1 MSERK
6 TITIYMNN
14 VKLYLYMCYIGTWLI
29 INKQKIMLKIHKF
42 NKRLKTTNKNAR
54 EDNQKVNQS
63 SITNNSLMN
72 SSSLSRITK
81 TEEDLLFKTDRKMPD
96 EKDIYDIENK
106 LDTNNYNTLEVN
118 DFERENYMSNRDV
131 SIPKKIA
138 PTNDSV
144 VNIQKEITNR
154 KRERENEKKKEKE
167 AKEKKDKEKKDKE
180 NKDSVTTSDVN
191 KRKESTF
198 CKDLIIFL
206 LVMIII
212 LSAIAMVLF
221 FVFKST

>member
-1 MSERK
+1 
-6 TITIYMNN
+6 
-14 VKLYLYMCYIGTWLI
+14 
-29 INKQKIMLKIHKF
+29 MLKIHKF
-42 NKRLKTTNKNAR
+42 NKRLKTPNKNVR
-54 EDNQKVNQS
+54 DDNQKVNQS

-81 TEEDLLFKTDRKMPD
+81 TEEDILFKTDRKMPD
-96 EKDIYDIENK
+96 EKDIYDIETK

-154 KRERENEKKKEKE
+154 KKERENEKKKEKE
-167 AKEKKDKEKKDKE
+167 DKEKRVKE
-180 NKDSVTTSDVN
+180 NKENATTIDVN
-191 KRKESTF
+191 KKKKSTF
-198 CKDLIIFL
+198 CKELIIFL

-212 LSAIAMVLF
+212 LSVVAIVLF

>member
-1 MSERK
+1 
-6 TITIYMNN
+6 
-14 VKLYLYMCYIGTWLI
+14 
-29 INKQKIMLKIHKF
+29 MLKIHKF

-106 LDTNNYNTLEVN
+106 LDSNNYNTLEVN

-167 AKEKKDKEKKDKE
+167 AKEKKDKENKDKE

-198 CKDLIIFL
+198 CQELIIFL

>member
-167 AKEKKDKEKKDKE
+167 AKEKKDKENKDKE

-198 CKDLIIFL
+198 CQELIIFL

>member
-1 MSERK
+1 
-6 TITIYMNN
+6 
-14 VKLYLYMCYIGTWLI
+14 
-29 INKQKIMLKIHKF
+29 MLKIHKF

-106 LDTNNYNTLEVN
+106 LDSNNYNTLEVN

-167 AKEKKDKEKKDKE
+167 AKEKKDKE

-198 CKDLIIFL
+198 CKELIIFL

>member
-1 MSERK
+1 
-6 TITIYMNN
+6 
-14 VKLYLYMCYIGTWLI
+14 
-29 INKQKIMLKIHKF
+29 MLKIHKF

-167 AKEKKDKEKKDKE
+167 AKEKKDKENKDKE

>member
-1 MSERK
+1 
-6 TITIYMNN
+6 
-14 VKLYLYMCYIGTWLI
+14 
-29 INKQKIMLKIHKF
+29 MLKIHKF

-106 LDTNNYNTLEVN
+106 LDSNNYNTLEVN

-167 AKEKKDKEKKDKE
+167 AKEKKDKENKDKE
-180 NKDSVTTSDVN
+180 NKDSVTTNDVN

-198 CKDLIIFL
+198 CKDLISFL

>member
-1 MSERK
+1 
-6 TITIYMNN
+6 
-14 VKLYLYMCYIGTWLI
+14 
-29 INKQKIMLKIHKF
+29 MLKIHKF

-167 AKEKKDKEKKDKE
+167 AKEKKDKENKDRE
-180 NKDSVTTSDVN
+180 NKDSVTTNDVN

-198 CKDLIIFL
+198 CKELIIFL
-206 LVMIII
+206 LVIIII

>member
-167 AKEKKDKEKKDKE
+167 AKEKKDKE

-198 CKDLIIFL
+198 CKELIIFL

>member
-1 MSERK
+1 
-6 TITIYMNN
+6 
-14 VKLYLYMCYIGTWLI
+14 
-29 INKQKIMLKIHKF
+29 MLKIHKF

-96 EKDIYDIENK
+96 EKDIYHIENK

-167 AKEKKDKEKKDKE
+167 AKEKKDKENKDKE
-180 NKDSVTTSDVN
+180 NKDSVTTNDVN

-198 CKDLIIFL
+198 CKELIIFL
-206 LVMIII
+206 LVIIII

>member
-1 MSERK
+1 
-6 TITIYMNN
+6 
-14 VKLYLYMCYIGTWLI
+14 
-29 INKQKIMLKIHKF
+29 MLKIHKF

-106 LDTNNYNTLEVN
+106 LDSNNYNTLEVN

-167 AKEKKDKEKKDKE
+167 AKEKKDKENKDKE

-198 CKDLIIFL
+198 CKELIIFL

>member
-1 MSERK
+1 
-6 TITIYMNN
+6 
-14 VKLYLYMCYIGTWLI
+14 
-29 INKQKIMLKIHKF
+29 MLKIHKF
-42 NKRLKTTNKNAR
+42 NKRLKTPNKNVR
-54 EDNQKVNQS
+54 DDNQKVNQS

-154 KRERENEKKKEKE
+154 KKERENEKKKEKE
-167 AKEKKDKEKKDKE
+167 AKEKKDKENKDKE

-198 CKDLIIFL
+198 CKELIIFL

>member
-1 MSERK
+1 
-6 TITIYMNN
+6 
-14 VKLYLYMCYIGTWLI
+14 
-29 INKQKIMLKIHKF
+29 MLKIHKF

-167 AKEKKDKEKKDKE
+167 AKEKKDKENKDKE
-180 NKDSVTTSDVN
+180 NKDSVTTNDVN

-198 CKDLIIFL
+198 CKELIIFL
-206 LVMIII
+206 LVIIII

>member
-167 AKEKKDKEKKDKE
+167 AKEKKDKENKDKE

-198 CKDLIIFL
+198 CKELIIFL

>member
-1 MSERK
+1 
-6 TITIYMNN
+6 
-14 VKLYLYMCYIGTWLI
+14 
-29 INKQKIMLKIHKF
+29 MLKIHKF

-167 AKEKKDKEKKDKE
+167 AKEKKDKENKDKE

-198 CKDLIIFL
+198 CQELIIFL
-206 LVMIII
+206 LVIIII